1 MNNPMEQLQSF
12 IKQGVSPEH
21 IVKRML
27 SKNPGLQNIVYMA
40 QSKNSKGI
48 ETFAK
53 NMFKEQGRDFDKE
66 FAEFMSYFK

>member
-12 IKQGVSPEH
+12 IKQGVSPEQ
-21 IVKRML
+21 IVKQML
-27 SKNPGLQNIVYMA
+27 SKNPGLQNIVYIA
-40 QSKNSKGI
+40 QSNNSKDI